1 MKIIQEKVDLFIDF
15 YKNQDIEERRRIREA
30 FLEKSRLSY
39 PSWYAKMK
47 RKVFNSLELSAL
59 SEICGHEFAK

>member
-39 PSWYAKMK
+39 PAWYSKMT
-47 RKVFNSLELSAL
+47 RKLLSTP
-59 SEICGHEFAK
+59 